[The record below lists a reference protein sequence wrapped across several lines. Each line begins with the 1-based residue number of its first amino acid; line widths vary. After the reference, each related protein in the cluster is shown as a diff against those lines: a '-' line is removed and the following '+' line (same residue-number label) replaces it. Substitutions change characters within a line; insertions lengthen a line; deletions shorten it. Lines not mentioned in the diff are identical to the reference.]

1 MRRPNPWIAVPS
13 ILLGLLAGV
22 IGWVVTDVSC
32 RPATCPGWAAA
43 LAALAFLTVTVSAA
57 VVLALVYR
65 SIAEWRDDA

>member
-13 ILLGLLAGV
+13 ILLGLLAGM

-32 RPATCPGWAAA
+32 RPESCSGWAAA
-43 LAALAFLTVTVSAA
+43 LAALAFLTVTVSVAI
-57 VVLALVYR
+57 VLALVYR